1 MGTVLIGI
9 ALALLSSVA
18 YAAAAVVQERLAE
31 LPVRRLA
38 MHPRWWT
45 ATALNG
51 VAALLHLA
59 ALRAGPLSLIQ
70 ALGVL
75 TLPMAVPLAAMTWR
89 RRVSAT
95 EWNGIAFTL
104 AGLVGLVLLIGSAGT
119 GVALTMPQ
127 LVVLL
132 IVIAA
137 VLVAL
142 EGVSRMPRASVL
154 WTAAAAGVAFGISSA
169 LSQTITV
176 RITDDGLSA
185 VGTPLV
191 VTAGLAV
198 AVLTV
203 AGLLLTQ
210 RSYRDGLGAPL
221 AVSTIANPVAAA
233 VVGIVLLGDRVTG
246 GYPGAALAVACAA
259 GAAIGVT
266 LLAGAAQDGRAH
278 PRTSVAATVN
288 GRPPGT
294 VGAQPPGA
302 VGAQPTA
309 ADRRPPGA
317 TDGRP
322 SGAADGRTS
331 GGADGRTSGAAD
343 GGPPRATDRRTSGGA
358 DGGPPRGR
366 PAESPGQPSVQDVPE
381 VPSCSSGA
389 PG

>member
-18 YAAAAVVQERLAE
+18 YAGAAVVQERLAE

-38 MHPRWWT
+38 RHPRWWI

-75 TLPMAVPLAAMTWR
+75 TLPLAVPLAAVTWR
-89 RRVSAT
+89 RRVSGT

-104 AGLVGLVLLIGSAGT
+104 AGLVGLVLLIGPAGT
-119 GVALTMPQ
+119 GVALTLPE

-132 IVIAA
+132 VVVCA
-137 VLVAL
+137 VLAGL
-142 EGVSRMPRASVL
+142 EGASRMPRASVL

-169 LSQTITV
+169 ISQTITV
-176 RITDDGLSA
+176 RISNDGLAA
-185 VGTPLV
+185 VTTPLV

-233 VVGIVLLGDRVTG
+233 IVGISLLGDRITG
-246 GYPGAALAVACAA
+246 GYPGAALAAACAA

-266 LLAGAAQDGRAH
+266 LLAGAAQDGRTR
-278 PRTSVAATVN
+278 PRS
-288 GRPPGT
+288 
-294 VGAQPPGA
+294 
-302 VGAQPTA
+302 
-309 ADRRPPGA
+309 
-317 TDGRP
+317 
-322 SGAADGRTS
+322 
-331 GGADGRTSGAAD
+331 
-343 GGPPRATDRRTSGGA
+343 
-358 DGGPPRGR
+358 
-366 PAESPGQPSVQDVPE
+366 
-381 VPSCSSGA
+381 
-389 PG
+389 

>member
-18 YAAAAVVQERLAE
+18 YAGAAVVQERLAE

-38 MHPRWWT
+38 RHPRWWI

-75 TLPMAVPLAAMTWR
+75 TLPLAVPLAAVTWR
-89 RRVSAT
+89 RRVSGT

-104 AGLVGLVLLIGSAGT
+104 AGLVGLVLLIGPAGT
-119 GVALTMPQ
+119 GVALTLPE

-132 IVIAA
+132 VVVCA
-137 VLVAL
+137 VLAGL
-142 EGVSRMPRASVL
+142 EGASRMPRASVL

-169 LSQTITV
+169 ISQTITV
-176 RITDDGLSA
+176 RISNDGLAA
-185 VGTPLV
+185 VTTPLV

-233 VVGIVLLGDRVTG
+233 IVGISLLGDRITG
-246 GYPGAALAVACAA
+246 GYPGAALAAACAA

-266 LLAGAAQDGRAH
+266 LLAGAAQDGRTRAGS
-278 PRTSVAATVN
+278 PV
-288 GRPPGT
+288 
-294 VGAQPPGA
+294 
-302 VGAQPTA
+302 TA
-309 ADRRPPGA
+309 A
-317 TDGRP
+317 
-322 SGAADGRTS
+322 
-331 GGADGRTSGAAD
+331 
-343 GGPPRATDRRTSGGA
+343 
-358 DGGPPRGR
+358 
-366 PAESPGQPSVQDVPE
+366 
-381 VPSCSSGA
+381 
-389 PG
+389 